1 MRAAGTALGGTVLVA
16 GAGRSQRM
24 RVVGQVVLPDTGFA
38 PGLSE
43 GAGTTLQ
50 GLRTVIPDAPA
61 NVFPIRL
68 KPGVSV
74 SRELALLTPRL
85 PAGSTGDPPN
95 PGATLSALVPV
106 KPLPMLMALL
116 LALAGA
122 ATLAHTLVTSIRR
135 RRRDLAIFK
144 TLGFDRRQVTAAVAW
159 QSTAMAMIALLLG
172 IPVGIAA
179 GRLVW
184 TMVANALG
192 VAPEPV
198 VALSAILLLV
208 PTVLIVGVVISV
220 VPARSASRTRPAI
233 LLRTA

>member
-1 MRAAGTALGGTVLVA
+1 
-16 GAGRSQRM
+16 M
-24 RVVGQVVLPDTGFA
+24 RVVGQIVVPDTGFA

-68 KPGVSV
+68 EPGVRA
-74 SRELALLTPRL
+74 SRELASLTPRL
-85 PAGSTGDPPN
+85 PPGTTANPPT

-116 LALAGA
+116 IALAGA

-144 TLGFDRRQVTAAVAW
+144 TLGFDRRQVTAAVAC
-159 QSTAMAMIALLLG
+159 QSTTMGILALLIG

-184 TMVANALG
+184 AVFANALG
-192 VAPEPV
+192 VVPEPV
-198 VALSAILLLV
+198 IAVGAILLLV
-208 PTVLIVGVVISV
+208 PTVLIVGILIAV
-220 VPARSASRTRPAI
+220 VPARSASRTRPAVM
-233 LLRTA
+233 LRTA